1 MMRKKY
7 SKHHLRAWRRFRNM
21 TQGMLAYQINKTE
34 QTVWRLENGKTGL
47 HQDMLDAL
55 AVALQTSRG
64 AILDVDPRKAM

>member
-1 MMRKKY
+1 
-7 SKHHLRAWRRFRNM
+7 M

-64 AILDVDPRKAM
+64 AILDIDPRKAM

>member
-7 SKHHLRAWRRFRNM
+7 SKHYLRAWRRFRHM

-64 AILDVDPRKAM
+64 SILDVDPRKAM